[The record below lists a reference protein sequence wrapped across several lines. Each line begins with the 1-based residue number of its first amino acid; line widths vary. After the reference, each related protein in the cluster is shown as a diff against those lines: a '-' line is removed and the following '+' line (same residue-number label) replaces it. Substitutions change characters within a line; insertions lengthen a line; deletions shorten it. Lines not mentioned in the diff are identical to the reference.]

1 MERLKVITD
10 RFSKMGFQPKL
21 QQADVV
27 LETKKTIEYLEK
39 RSSDLVKFQIEIPNE
54 EILLPLNQQL
64 FSWTLENLI
73 KNGIDA
79 IKGKGVIRVNLDTNV
94 NWVIVTVS
102 DSGQGIKKELHKKI
116 FSPGFTSKKRGWG
129 LGLSLA
135 KRIISDYHKGKIS
148 VKKSVLGKGS
158 TFEILLKKNP
168 KGIS

>member
-1 MERLKVITD
+1 MKEIYSHLKTTIIAEAGVNHNGSLDTAKELIY
-10 RFSKMGFQPKL
+10 
-21 QQADVV
+21 QAA
-27 LETKKTIEYLEK
+27 IAGA
-39 RSSDLVKFQIEIPNE
+39 DLVKFQIEIPNE

-94 NWVIVTVS
+94 NWVIITVS